1 MTATRKNLSVV
12 INNRNK
18 RYALGTDFLHV
29 SISYHD
35 DRCFKMVPTVGFL
48 NKNERPAV
56 VLEVDKQRLHSVVMV
71 AKSSQT
77 DPLPCPDV

>member
-1 MTATRKNLSVV
+1 
-12 INNRNK
+12 
-18 RYALGTDFLHV
+18 
-29 SISYHD
+29 
-35 DRCFKMVPTVGFL
+35 MVPTVGFL